1 MSVSNQ
7 LAAWGVCEL
16 AEDDKPADPF
26 LPAWREL
33 IGVDLAASEGKMTRR
48 AQHRWFCAEEES
60 GVIPKLI
67 VLFVFGNKL
76 AARRTWHVCM

>member
-1 MSVSNQ
+1 MRVVGQYARGCGGCHRRRSCACDVGG
-7 LAAWGVCEL
+7 AGAWG
-16 AEDDKPADPF
+16 AEEPVTC
-26 LPAWREL
+26 L
-33 IGVDLAASEGKMTRR
+33 

-76 AARRTWHVCM
+76 AARRTWHVCDMHPLL